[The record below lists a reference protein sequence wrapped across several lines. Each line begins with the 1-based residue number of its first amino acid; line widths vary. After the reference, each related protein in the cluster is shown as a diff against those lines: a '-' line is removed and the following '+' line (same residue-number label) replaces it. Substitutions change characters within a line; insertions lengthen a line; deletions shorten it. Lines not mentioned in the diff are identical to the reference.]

1 MKDSVSSTCPLKCN
15 ILTEV
20 TSPPPPPQTH
30 AHSSIGISLT
40 PCGETILPVFVC
52 VCLCVNLC
60 LRCVDRYLCRLTS
73 ETPREC
79 VCVCVLTHAVG
90 GAAPHQQ
97 TAGAQQV
104 EHPEQQDPPRLQTTT
119 NKQESRQRAA
129 AQAPGRGPAE
139 APSYQQAVL

>member
-52 VCLCVNLC
+52 VSVCQSVFTVCRQVSLPVNI
-60 LRCVDRYLCRLTS
+60 RDS
-73 ETPREC
+73 ER